1 MSEEKKRIQLPY
13 NWTPREYQ
21 KNAWSA
27 LQKLPIRSELI
38 NRAVMVWPRRHGKDD
53 VCLHHNACSA
63 YERVGNYWYMLP
75 EYNQCRKA
83 IWDAVN
89 PHTGKK
95 RIDEAFPQEIRANTL
110 QQEMKII
117 FKNGSSW
124 QLMGS
129 DNYDALVGSPPVGLT
144 FSEYGLSNPTSWGY
158 LRPILLENKGWAIF
172 NSTPRGKNHFYK
184 MFEYAKTDENWFAEL
199 LTVDNTGLFT
209 EEDLLRELRE
219 LQSEHGEDYGR
230 ALWLQEYF
238 CSFDAAIP
246 GAIWADSLMQL
257 EGRNGLTNVPHTE
270 GYPVFTAWDLGR
282 SDMTSVWF
290 FQVVGTQDNFSLN
303 IIDYYADNFKEVED
317 FSQMLRDKV
326 KERGFK
332 MGKNWLPHDAFSIK
346 MGMGGKSVIQQFIDC
361 RNQILRESHIDIGKF
376 DRVPDLGREEGIQA
390 ARKTFHYAKF
400 DKTHCEDGFDHLKSY
415 HRKYDNEKKVFSLT
429 PEHDEHSHP
438 ADAWRYLS
446 LVWQT
451 SKAEQ
456 VVMTQ
461 MEKFNAGN
469 VVNVPFGDLMRDHF
483 KKKRQDRAK
492 NY

>member
-1 MSEEKKRIQLPY
+1 MSDTRRISLPH
-13 NWTPREYQ
+13 NWSPRDYQ
-21 KNAWSA
+21 KPAWLA
-27 LQKLPIRSELI
+27 LQRLSVRSDPL

-63 YERVGNYWYMLP
+63 FERVGNYWYMLP

-95 RIDEAFPQEIRANTL
+95 RIDEAFPPEIRANTL

-117 FKNGSSW
+117 FPNGSSW

-144 FSEYGLSNPTSWGY
+144 FSEYGLSNPSSWGY

-184 MFEYAKTDENWFAEL
+184 MYEYAKSDENWFAQL
-199 LTVDNTGLFT
+199 LTVDETGLFSQD
-209 EEDLLRELRE
+209 DLLRELRE
-219 LQSEHGEDYGR
+219 LQSEHGDDYGR

-246 GAIWADSLMQL
+246 GAVWADSLMAL
-257 EGRNGLTNVPHTE
+257 EGRGGLTKVPHTE

-282 SDMTSVWF
+282 SDMTCVWF
-290 FQVVGTQDNFSLN
+290 FQVVGEQIN
-303 IIDYYADNFKEVED
+303 IIDYYANNFQEVED
-317 FSQMLRDKV
+317 LSLMLRDNA
-326 KERGFK
+326 KERKFK
-332 MGKNWLPHDAFSIK
+332 YGKNWLPHDAFSIK

-361 RNQILRESHIDIGKF
+361 RNQILREDRIDIGKF
-376 DRVPDLGREEGIQA
+376 DRVPDLGREDGIQA
-390 ARKTFHYAKF
+390 ARKTFHYCRF
-400 DKTHCEDGFDHLKSY
+400 DSEYCSDGFDHLKSY
-415 HRKYDNEKKVFSLT
+415 HRKYDTELKVFSLQ
-429 PEHDEHSHP
+429 PVHDEHSHP
-438 ADAWRYLS
+438 ADAFRYLS

-456 VVMTQ
+456 SIMSQ
-461 MEKFNAGN
+461 QDKFNAGN
-469 VVNVPFGDLMRDHF
+469 VRNVTFGTLMSQHF
-483 KKKRQDRAK
+483 KKKRQERAK
-492 NY
+492 DY